1 MIKLF
6 EKFKKVNLKTR
17 IERNKTDLI
26 SGMYIIFLS
35 DRFNWTIR
43 KNGNTL
49 ILGQI
54 RIVEYEE
61 NSQYA
66 QIVLLDFVSEIE
78 QDIELLDVRS
88 FNVKSI
94 EKLYTTPSL
103 TDAKRKF
110 DELLKQQPY
119 YDWKINNDANKYNI

>member
-94 EKLYTTPSL
+94 EKLYTTPLL